1 MLSDMNTSSAI
12 TEADILQD
20 VFSPDEGD
28 FSAEAARA
36 LLNLRFSDQMKNRI
50 RQLLAANNREEI
62 SDLEKGDL
70 DKFFR
75 VGQLLDL
82 LQAKA
87 RISLNNRNT

>member
-1 MLSDMNTSSAI
+1 
-12 TEADILQD
+12 